1 MALRS
6 TETVNPLFLGGVLRE
21 DYQAF
26 AVEVEVHQRE
36 ADAQPVVILGQ
47 AAVAHF
53 VEAENTFQDAE
64 RMFHLGPHARLTPVL
79 CAL

>member
-36 ADAQPVVILGQ
+36 AGAQPVAILGQ
-47 AAVAHF
+47 TPAAHF
-53 VEAENTFQDAE
+53 VEAEEAFQDAE
-64 RMFHLGPHARLTPVL
+64 RMFYLGTHGRLTAVL
-79 CAL
+79 CTL